1 MRILLLCDFSVVIL
15 TKAGAKLALCFEFV
29 IIVLFHTLTE
39 TKLV

>member
-1 MRILLLCDFSVVIL
+1 MRILLLCDLSVVIL
-15 TKAGAKLALCFEFV
+15 TKAGAKLAL